1 MFYNKRVDNSKI
13 YCKFYSVLKFIA
25 GLLGG
30 NVFGGY
36 GHAYGDNFGSGFN
49 SLHTLGGQGFGGK
62 IVIT

>member
-1 MFYNKRVDNSKI
+1 M
-13 YCKFYSVLKFIA
+13 KFIA

-62 IVIT
+62 IVITWYINT